1 MDDEYWSFFKHVF
14 RCLYLGI
21 YKCKSGQ
28 EDNSEHIYKKKSDQ
42 ELSGLVIVDNREK
55 V

>member
-1 MDDEYWSFFKHVF
+1 MLTTSFSYWFV

-28 EDNSEHIYKKKSDQ
+28 EDNPEHIYKRKSDQ
-42 ELSGLVIVDNREK
+42 EQSGFLIVGNREK

>member
-1 MDDEYWSFFKHVF
+1 MLSASFFYWFV

-28 EDNSEHIYKKKSDQ
+28 EDNPEHIYKRKSDQ
-42 ELSGLVIVDNREK
+42 EQSGFLIVDNREK